1 MSEEKFKKFTKE
13 EAIKIAQSIGMDLSV
28 YSIDEFIM
36 GLTVEHEH
44 GAHDPETNVTNDDEL
59 VTGKIAWAH
68 MKEFPDYYSRHEV
81 MEKEA
86 EKYMEENGIVWPP
99 KKN

>member
-36 GLTVEHEH
+36 GLTVEH
-44 GAHDPETNVTNDDEL
+44 GSIGQIL
-59 VTGKIAWAH
+59 RLSF
-68 MKEFPDYYSRHEV
+68 FPHLSYLRINLY
-81 MEKEA
+81 
-86 EKYMEENGIVWPP
+86 II
-99 KKN
+99 